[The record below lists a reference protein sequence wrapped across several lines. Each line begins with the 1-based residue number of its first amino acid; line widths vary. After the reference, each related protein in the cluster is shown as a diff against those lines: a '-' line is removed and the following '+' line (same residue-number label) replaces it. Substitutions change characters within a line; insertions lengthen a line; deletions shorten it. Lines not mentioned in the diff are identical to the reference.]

1 MNKSI
6 WETNKSEVRTT
17 KKNIETDVLI
27 IGGGITGMTTALN
40 LLNSA
45 YEVTLIEANKIGG
58 IVTKKTTGKIS
69 IMQGYNYQEIEK
81 NIDLNT
87 SLKYLESQL
96 YAVNLIKDLI
106 RKYKIKCDIQK
117 NSSYLFTND
126 QSNIKKIIKEKDIL
140 EKGKIKCETIN
151 GLPNKYPCLYGIK
164 TDSYIFNPLKY
175 INEIRDICSDKIDM
189 YENIRALQITKKL
202 DYYLVKT
209 NKNKIKAKKII
220 ICTHYPVFVGQLGI
234 PFRTTIEKEYILSA
248 KVDKVYKANML
259 CDDDELISIRYYF
272 DDDKYI
278 IYASNK
284 SLLCNKLNHKK
295 NINNLTKKFRLHFN
309 YPIKHTWYN
318 YDIKSN
324 DYLPIIGKIKD
335 ENILVATAYNK
346 WGMTNGVLASK
357 IISDIINDK
366 ENDFIDLFNPYRS
379 TNIKKIAN
387 SCKYGYDNLKAY
399 LKAASKQKNIRY
411 VTENGTEYAIYT
423 DEKKKEH
430 KIINKCPHM
439 KCKLIFNEFDK
450 TWDCPCHGSRYNID
464 GKVIKG
470 PSNYSII
477 PKKD

>member
-40 LLNSA
+40 LLNSD

-81 NIDLNT
+81 NINLSA
-87 SLKYLESQL
+87 SLKYLESQI
-96 YAVNLIKDLI
+96 YAVKLIKDLI

-117 NSSYLFTND
+117 NSSYLFTNE
-126 QSNIKKIIKEKDIL
+126 QTNIKKIIKEKDIL
-140 EKGKIKCETIN
+140 EKGNIKCDTIN
-151 GLPNKYPCLYGIK
+151 NLPNKYPCLYGIK
-164 TDSYIFNPLKY
+164 TDSYVFNPLKY
-175 INEIRDICSDKIDM
+175 INEIRNICNDKINM
-189 YENIRALQITKKL
+189 YENMRALQITKKL
-202 DYYLVKT
+202 DYYLVRT

-220 ICTHYPVFVGQLGI
+220 ICTHYPIFVGQLGI
-234 PFRTTIEKEYILSA
+234 PFRTTIEKEYILNA

-259 CDDDELISIRYYF
+259 CADDELISIRYYF
-272 DDDKYI
+272 GDDKYI
-278 IYASNK
+278 IYASDK
-284 SLLCNKLNHKK
+284 SLLCNKLNHKE
-295 NINNLTKKFRLHFN
+295 NINSLIKRFRLHFN
-309 YPIKHTWYN
+309 YPIKYTWYN

-324 DYLPIIGKIKD
+324 DYLPIIGKVKD
-335 ENILVATAYNK
+335 ENILIATAYNK

-357 IISDIINDK
+357 IIADMISGM
-366 ENDFIDLFNPYRS
+366 ENEFTSLFDPYRK
-379 TNIKKIAN
+379 TNIKKMVN
-387 SCKYGYDNLKAY
+387 SCMYIYDNLKAY
-399 LKAASKQKNIRY
+399 LKAYSKQKRIRY
-411 VTENGTEYAIYT
+411 VTENGVEYAIYT
-423 DEKKKEH
+423 DEKNKEH
-430 KIINKCPHM
+430 KVVNMCPHM

-477 PKKD
+477 KKD